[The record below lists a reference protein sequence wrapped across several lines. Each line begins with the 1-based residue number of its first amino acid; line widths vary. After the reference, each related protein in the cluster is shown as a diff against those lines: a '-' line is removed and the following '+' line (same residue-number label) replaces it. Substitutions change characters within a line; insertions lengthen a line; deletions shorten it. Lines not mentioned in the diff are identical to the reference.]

1 MRKALW
7 LLDLWILDFYW
18 IFSIDLPIIYGRIRV
33 PKGEKKMLATK
44 REMVERVAEKVG
56 VTGMQARQIVQAT
69 LDDLVQTLAATGRI
83 ELRNFGVFTVKVRAA
98 RKARNPRSGE
108 TVMIGE
114 RKVVKFKPGKV
125 MESAIQSQV

>member
-1 MRKALW
+1 
-7 LLDLWILDFYW
+7 
-18 IFSIDLPIIYGRIRV
+18 
-33 PKGEKKMLATK
+33 MLATK
-44 REMVERVAEKVG
+44 RDMVERVAEKVG

-69 LDDLVQTLAATGRI
+69 LDDLVQTLASTGRI

-125 MESAIQSQV
+125 MESAIQGQA